1 MIESGELDSDFSRL
15 FDLRSEEI
23 NQYLKNVS
31 ISPID
36 VKQKQLN
43 AWTQNGQFDPSKLD
57 FYGEE
62 KKLATEAVINC
73 LKHICFVS
81 NSNLVRNAD
90 SLLSR
95 RKEDVPVDWIGA
107 SKVRA
112 PAEKFKVSS

>member
-1 MIESGELDSDFSRL
+1 MIESGELDSEFSRL

-23 NQYLKNVS
+23 NQYLKYVS

-62 KKLATEAVINC
+62 K
-73 LKHICFVS
+73 
-81 NSNLVRNAD
+81 
-90 SLLSR
+90 SLLRR